1 MRTCSPVR
9 GRRRGGEE
17 EDGRWS
23 RPPPLS
29 RRRGRDEEEVK
40 RRPLAHPASLLL
52 SLHVCA
58 TRSCNSTTASCKT
71 KGHGVV
77 KATLSTVAP
86 PGVSCLQLYR
96 SLPPS
101 AADPV
106 PYIIASEADVILIGV
121 PVSTRR
127 YDYFLYSLASGEGPS
142 SLELVPHPGPSSLSL
157 DDSRVGI
164 LRCRRVGDHSSYLV
178 AALSYTF
185 SPSDYELHIYD
196 SRTRKWTHT
205 KQRLYSEQQ
214 EHAHSYHVN
223 HKVITIGGEAGTMA
237 WVDLWQGILLCDL
250 LRDGSLLCY
259 IQLPPPLLPGR
270 MLQGCPRS
278 ARDIAVV
285 GDRIRYVELQIR
297 IKPGS
302 ASRGGYLADGWT
314 VAVWSTSAT
323 GPWEKDCWRQD
334 YKLDTCQISLTNE
347 VPNLE
352 LLPTLPPPLDDDG
365 KSQTILERLHTG
377 HPTLNLHDDRVVYLM
392 TKVDHR
398 DDKAWVLAVDVKN
411 KTLQGVAEF
420 TADRVPG
427 FSYTYT
433 HCMVSQYMS
442 PALHKA
448 KYCNTGKVLTYM
460 RSLIPTAM

>member
-1 MRTCSPVR
+1 
-9 GRRRGGEE
+9 
-17 EDGRWS
+17 
-23 RPPPLS
+23 
-29 RRRGRDEEEVK
+29 VK
-40 RRPLAHPASLLL
+40 RQPLARPAGLLL
-52 SLHVCA
+52 SLHVCTTVS
-58 TRSCNSTTASCKT
+58 TRNSTTASCKT

-77 KATLSTVAP
+77 EATLFTATP

-96 SLPPS
+96 SPPPS
-101 AADPV
+101 AAQTA

-127 YDYFLYSLASGEGPS
+127 YDYFVYSLAPGEGPP
-142 SLELVPHPGPSSLSL
+142 SLELLPHPGPSSLSL

-185 SPSDYELHIYD
+185 SPGEYELHLYN
-196 SRTRKWTHT
+196 SGTRKWST
-205 KQRLYSEQQ
+205 KLPLYSEQQ
-214 EHAHSYHVN
+214 EDAHSYHVN

-237 WVDLWQGILLCDL
+237 WVDLWQGMLLCDL
-250 LRDGSLLCY
+250 LRDGSRLRY

-285 GDRIRYVELQIR
+285 GGRIRYVELQIR

-352 LLPTLPPPLDDDG
+352 LLPTLPPPPLDDEA

-377 HPTLNLHDDRVVYLM
+377 HPTLSLHDERVVYLM

-411 KTLQGVAEF
+411 KTLQGVAQF

-433 HCMVSQYMS
+433 HCMVSQYNMS
-442 PALHKA
+442 PGLHKA
-448 KYCNTGKVLTYM
+448 NNCNTYLERESPHVYEVPYPKSYVST
-460 RSLIPTAM
+460 I